1 MSQPNSFDDEP
12 MMFEDATDNDQALA
26 AEPIEPAKQ
35 YRKQGFS
42 VYSFLLLLSFLF
54 LTTASIIFFNFA
66 K

>member
-12 MMFEDATDNDQALA
+12 MMFEETADDQSLD
-26 AEPIEPAKQ
+26 AEPMEPVKQ
-35 YRKQGFS
+35 YRKQSFNI
-42 VYSFLLLLSFLF
+42 YSFMLVISFLF